1 MIVVRT
7 TKALDL
13 PWGNPIGLV
22 PTMGAFHDGHL
33 SLMRAAKAECGFC
46 VCSLFVNPT
55 QFGPSEDFENYPR
68 DEERDFRLAREAG
81 VDVMFAPSTE
91 EMYAGSTTTVRV
103 AGVSSRWEGEIR
115 PGHFDGVAT
124 IVAKLFHCIRPTH
137 AFFGLKDFQQC
148 SVIKTMVHDLQFPL
162 NLMLLETIREAD
174 GLAMSSRNAYL
185 LEEERAIAPELN
197 RTLVQV
203 SEKLAK
209 GTNIEGALSEG
220 RAYLNDV
227 GFDVQYLALVD
238 SVTLEPVISYVE
250 NARLIAAAKLGR
262 TRLIDNIAV

>member
-1 MIVVRT
+1 LIVART

-13 PWGNPIGLV
+13 PWGKPIGFV

-55 QFGPSEDFENYPR
+55 QFGPSEDFLNYPR
-68 DEERDFRLAREAG
+68 DEERDFRLAHQTG

-124 IVAKLFHCIRPTH
+124 IVSKLFHCVRPTH

-148 SVIKTMVHDLQFPL
+148 AVIGSMVRDLKFPL
-162 NLMLLETIREAD
+162 SLRLLETMREPD

-185 LEEERAIAPELN
+185 LPEERSVAPELH
-197 RTLVQV
+197 RTLLLV
-203 SEKLAK
+203 SELLRI
-209 GTNIEGALSEG
+209 GTNVDAALPEG
-220 RAYLNDV
+220 RARLSAV

-238 SVTLEPVISYVE
+238 SVTLEPVIAYGA
-250 NARLIAAAKLGR
+250 NTRLIVAAKLGR
-262 TRLIDNIAV
+262 TRLIDNIPV